1 MEKKNAFL
9 WTIANTSVIIFVFIL
24 FHGIYIG
31 ITTKPTELDSLRY
44 HIPIAK
50 SILDGTVFNPIK
62 TTTYH
67 RYFPGSSEAILSL
80 FMLLHVPLNLYN
92 VLGLIAFC
100 SALYHLGKQNNLR
113 RELAIIYAVSVCGM
127 MGVARWINVQ
137 IIDIWLD
144 TWFALA
150 LLLLQKPQD
159 NMNYFLLLGIVSGFL
174 IGSKYSGPLYF
185 GVLCFFYWKKIRSLC
200 SFKNCL
206 SFLTTFTFFGL
217 FWYIRNYIARGNPF
231 YPLAVFCLPGFKN
244 YNLHFP
250 MWKAVVKYPLSM
262 TSAFISEYGI
272 WTISLIIT
280 PIIWMYRKKK
290 DTIVWIILGT
300 ILVYLTLPSD
310 FTYSVHVS
318 NLRYGYPT
326 ISLSILTLFSISQ
339 EFKKEKWIA
348 VIVLVNLLSAL
359 QISYHPKLLLILVP
373 VSFLIFFHKRVLSFL
388 FP

>member
-1 MEKKNAFL
+1 
-9 WTIANTSVIIFVFIL
+9 
-24 FHGIYIG
+24 
-31 ITTKPTELDSLRY
+31 
-44 HIPIAK
+44 
-50 SILDGTVFNPIK
+50 
-62 TTTYH
+62 
-67 RYFPGSSEAILSL
+67 
-80 FMLLHVPLNLYN
+80 MLLHVPLNLYN

-290 DTIVWIILGT
+290 DTIVWIILELFLF
-300 ILVYLTLPSD
+300 ILPFLLISPIQFMYQI
-310 FTYSVHVS
+310 SVMD
-318 NLRYGYPT
+318 
-326 ISLSILTLFSISQ
+326 IQQSLFLFSL
-339 EFKKEKWIA
+339 FFPY
-348 VIVLVNLLSAL
+348 LRNLKRKMDCGHCSRKSSFCLANFLSPKTT
-359 QISYHPKLLLILVP
+359 SYLGSCFIPY
-373 VSFLIFFHKRVLSFL
+373 FFS
-388 FP
+388 